1 MEISS
6 NFVQIVQDVVLDPS
20 SGSAMV
26 LFVSSFLNELVA
38 IFPYA
43 VVLAG
48 QLFFLKDPF
57 SIGLM
62 AKLLVFVAVPVGVGS
77 ALGVLPIY
85 VLAYFGGKPAI
96 NKLQRYLR
104 FSWHDVE
111 RVNQRF
117 KGQWYDE
124 ILFLL
129 LRTVPVMPSFPVSI
143 AAGIMRM
150 RFLPYF
156 FLTTL
161 GFIIRMMLT
170 LLVVGIGMQSLSQ
183 F

>member
-6 NFVQIVQDVVLDPS
+6 NFVQIVQDVVLNPN
-20 SGSAMV
+20 SGSAAV
-26 LFVSSFLNELVA
+26 LFFSSFLNELVA

-43 VVLAG
+43 VILAG

-57 SIGLM
+57 SVALM
-62 AKLLVFVAVPVGVGS
+62 TKLLVFVALPVGIGS
-77 ALGVLPIY
+77 SLGVLPVY
-85 VLAYFGGKPAI
+85 AVTYFGGKPAI
-96 NKLQRYLR
+96 NKFQKYLR
-104 FSWHDVE
+104 FSWRDVE
-111 RVNQRF
+111 RVNERF

-124 ILFLL
+124 VLFLL
-129 LRTVPVMPSFPVSI
+129 LRTIPVVPSFPVSI